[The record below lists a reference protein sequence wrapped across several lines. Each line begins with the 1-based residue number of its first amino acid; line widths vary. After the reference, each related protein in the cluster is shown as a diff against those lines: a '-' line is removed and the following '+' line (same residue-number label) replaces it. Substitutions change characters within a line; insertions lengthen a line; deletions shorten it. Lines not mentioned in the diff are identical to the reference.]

1 MGDGPPVS
9 RSQALIEA
17 DIRDVQR
24 QLAEGELDAA
34 TARRLIERYRQE
46 LDSMEAGTEDEVPD
60 KALPSRSGRRLTGTL
75 LLIGAVI
82 AVSVTAYLAIRPREG
97 GFVTG
102 NMETQVDLSEVTN
115 DQMEVV
121 IAANPDVPG
130 IAAMRLSLAD
140 RYFEAGEFSNA
151 LPHYLGALD
160 GDLDPTRRSR
170 ALARVGWMTF
180 ESGNA
185 GIARSYLDEALATAT
200 AARDKSP
207 ENDNAWV
214 ALAAVQA
221 RMGRDTEAL
230 ESLRRAVEVNPGRKR
245 TLPRDRNFETLHEHP
260 DFRRLVGADDPR
272 ASAR

>member
-115 DQMEVV
+115 DQMEAV

-185 GIARSYLDEALATAT
+185 GIARSYLDEALATDDGYAE
-200 AARDKSP
+200 AHLFLGLLL
-207 ENDNAWV
+207 
-214 ALAAVQA
+214 LAEEDAD
-221 RMGRDTEAL
+221 GAL
-230 ESLRRAVEVNPGRKR
+230 EHLEPLLDED
-245 TLPRDRNFETLHEHP
+245 LPDGTREAIEQRVAEA
-260 DFRRLVGADDPR
+260 RRLAEGGG
-272 ASAR
+272 

>member
-9 RSQALIEA
+9 RLRALIKA

-46 LDSMEAGTEDEVPD
+46 LGSIEAGTEDGVPEP
-60 KALPSRSGRRLTGTL
+60 APPGGSGRRLAGTL

-82 AVSVTAYLAIRPREG
+82 VVSVTAYLAIRPREG

-102 NMETQVDLSEVTN
+102 YSETPVDLSEVTN
-115 DQMEVV
+115 DQMEAV

-140 RYFEAGEFSNA
+140 RYFESGEFSNA
-151 LPHYLGALD
+151 LPHYLDALD
-160 GDLDPTRRSR
+160 GDLDRTRRSR

-185 GIARSYLDEALATAT
+185 GIARSYLDEALATDDGYAEAHLFLGLLLLAEADAT
-200 AARDKSP
+200 GALEHLEPLLDEEDLP
-207 ENDNAWV
+207 EGTREAIEVWV
-214 ALAAVQA
+214 A
-221 RMGRDTEAL
+221 EA
-230 ESLRRAVEVNPGRKR
+230 
-245 TLPRDRNFETLHEHP
+245 
-260 DFRRLVGADDPR
+260 RRLAGAGG
-272 ASAR
+272 